1 MPELVNPNPKRI
13 LRDWRLVRRPLWG
26 WWTSSRVDKAVSQSC
41 TSSCVRDGCWV
52 MRSEL
57 HSGWVGPLRPD
68 WGRVRHVSLCGAFHT
83 KDAASVLAQGFSFF
97 FFSCLET
104 QIHTCAQT
112 REQTFTHTQTSRG
125 LFPVCLEFSY
135 LTFFF
140 LLGIDTLFLPCTT
153 GGWKPVWESVCVGM
167 CVCTCGF
174 ATHVCT
180 VNNSIHLVMV
190 PLKLRVII
198 HSQIHSLF
206 PDMCVRTAAA
216 RQNLCP
222 HFPSVQLCL
231 RGKPPTPFN
240 KSYLHFVIVWL
251 LPSCPGFAV

>member
-68 WGRVRHVSLCGAFHT
+68 WRRVRHVSLCGAFHT

-97 FFSCLET
+97 FFFFCLET

-140 LLGIDTLFLPCTT
+140 SAGNRHLIPPMYHRGMETSVGECVC
-153 GGWKPVWESVCVGM
+153 GYVCVYM
-167 CVCTCGF
+167 WVCNSCVYC
-174 ATHVCT
+174 
-180 VNNSIHLVMV
+180 
-190 PLKLRVII
+190 
-198 HSQIHSLF
+198 Q
-206 PDMCVRTAAA
+206 
-216 RQNLCP
+216 
-222 HFPSVQLCL
+222 
-231 RGKPPTPFN
+231 
-240 KSYLHFVIVWL
+240 
-251 LPSCPGFAV
+251 

>member
-1 MPELVNPNPKRI
+1 M
-13 LRDWRLVRRPLWG
+13 
-26 WWTSSRVDKAVSQSC
+26 SQSC
-41 TSSCVRDGCWV
+41 TSSRVRDGCWV

-68 WGRVRHVSLCGAFHT
+68 WGRVRHVLLCGAFHA
-83 KDAASVLAQGFSFF
+83 KDVASVLAQGF
-97 FFSCLET
+97 FFSARRHK
-104 QIHTCAQT
+104 HTRARRHACKHS
-112 REQTFTHTQTSRG
+112 HTQTSRG
-125 LFPVCLEFSY
+125 LFPVCLEFLY

-140 LLGIDTLFLPCTT
+140 C
-153 GGWKPVWESVCVGM
+153 WESTPYSSHVPQGDGNQCGSVCVSVCVGM

-174 ATHVCT
+174 ATHVCA

-206 PDMCVRTAAA
+206 PDMCVRTTAA

-231 RGKPPTPFN
+231 RGKPPMPLN
-240 KSYLHFVIVWL
+240 KSYLHFVIGCFQAAQDL
-251 LPSCPGFAV
+251 LFEYSQIHLLENLCRPLLDFSPSGNPY